1 MLPTWYIISSLI
13 IKEGLPVAEAIFAKW
28 TSGKAPTQTDFDE
41 LRAISSQSST
51 DRMKL
56 ALAKAGIALDSEQG
70 KLLLSL
76 T

>member
-1 MLPTWYIISSLI
+1 MTPTWLIVAQLIIS
-13 IKEGLPVAEAIFAKW
+13 EGLPLAQSLVSKW
-28 TSGKAPTQTDFDE
+28 LSGKPPTESDFAE
-41 LRAISSQSST
+41 FRALASQSST